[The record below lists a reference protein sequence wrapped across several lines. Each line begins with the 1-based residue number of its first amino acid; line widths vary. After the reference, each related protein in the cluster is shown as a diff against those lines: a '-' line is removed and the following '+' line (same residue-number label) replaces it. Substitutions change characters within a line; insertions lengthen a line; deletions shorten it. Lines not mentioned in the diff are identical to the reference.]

1 MVFQKEEVIRFRH
14 CDPAGIVF
22 YPRYLEILNDT
33 VEDWFQAMGFA
44 FRDMQARFGA
54 GVPTVNLNITFSRPC
69 RQADRLSLLL
79 SCLRVGDSSFE
90 VRISGWCEGEA
101 ILEAQLVLCFS
112 AIGERVG
119 KMSIP
124 PQIRQQ
130 LLQYVPV
137 PASVPAP
144 AG

>member
-54 GVPTVNLNITFSRPC
+54 GVPTVNLNITFSKPC
-69 RQADRLSLLL
+69 RQSDRLTLLL

-90 VRISGWCEGEA
+90 VRISGWHEGEA

-130 LLQYVPV
+130 LLQYVP
-137 PASVPAP
+137 AP
-144 AG
+144 AAVPTPAG

>member
-54 GVPTVNLNITFSRPC
+54 GVPTVNLNITFSKPC
-69 RQADRLSLLL
+69 RQSDRLRLLL

-90 VRISGWCEGEA
+90 IKISGWCAGES
-101 ILEAQLVLCFS
+101 ILDAQLVLCFS
-112 AIGERVG
+112 AIGDRVG
-119 KMSIP
+119 KVSIP

-130 LLQYVPV
+130 LLKYMSA
-137 PASVPAP
+137 PASVSAP

>member
-1 MVFQKEEVIRFRH
+1 MVFQREEVIRFRH

-69 RQADRLSLLL
+69 RQADRLTLRL
-79 SCLRVGDSSFE
+79 SCLRVGNSSFE
-90 VRISGWCEGEA
+90 VRISGWRAGDA
-101 ILEAQLVLCFS
+101 ILDARLVLCFS
-112 AIGERVG
+112 AIGDRVG
-119 KMSIP
+119 KVSIP

-130 LLQYVPV
+130 LLKYQPD
-137 PASVPAP
+137 PTAVPAP